1 MRLDRI
7 VNLGDFRAMARSR
20 LPRIAFDF
28 IDGGVHDEENMRRNR
43 EAFRRYAILPR
54 YLVDVSARDQSVEL
68 FGRRYSS
75 PFGISPMGLAG
86 LFRPGADLM
95 MASAAH
101 DANIPFVMSSASN
114 DSIEKASAAAPGTT
128 WFQMYGTK
136 DAGITDDLVRR
147 ATAARVPVLILTVD
161 TPIIGGRERNVRNG
175 FTRPMRMTPSIIL
188 QGLMRPR
195 WTLSYL
201 RMGGFPMMENWAP
214 YLPGGTPDQVADLYA
229 RETPAPAQ
237 TWKVLERIRGSW
249 SGPLMVK
256 GILHPEDAALAVSI
270 GADGLVVSNH
280 GGRQFDR
287 APAPLDVLPRIR
299 ERVGETVTIAY
310 ESGVRRGSDLVIA
323 KCLGADFA
331 LIGRP
336 MMFAVAAAGK
346 AGVARALKIMASEI
360 DHTLAQMGSPR
371 FEACRREMVM
381 RLDDPPVRSAVEGMA
396 RP

>member
-1 MRLDRI
+1 
-7 VNLGDFRAMARSR
+7 
-20 LPRIAFDF
+20 
-28 IDGGVHDEENMRRNR
+28 
-43 EAFRRYAILPR
+43 
-54 YLVDVSARDQSVEL
+54 
-68 FGRRYSS
+68 
-75 PFGISPMGLAG
+75 
-86 LFRPGADLM
+86 
-95 MASAAH
+95 
-101 DANIPFVMSSASN
+101 
-114 DSIEKASAAAPGTT
+114 
-128 WFQMYGTK
+128 
-136 DAGITDDLVRR
+136 
-147 ATAARVPVLILTVD
+147 
-161 TPIIGGRERNVRNG
+161 
-175 FTRPMRMTPSIIL
+175 
-188 QGLMRPR
+188 
-195 WTLSYL
+195 
-201 RMGGFPMMENWAP
+201 MMENWAP

-237 TWKVLERIRGSW
+237 TWKVLERIRGAW

-299 ERVGETVTIAY
+299 ERVGETVTFAY

-371 FEACRREMVM
+371 
-381 RLDDPPVRSAVEGMA
+381 LDDPPVRSAVEGMA